1 MSVNK
6 FVKDLL
12 SFKLDTSHTFNIPNS
27 NNNSNPKNK
36 PKHETLTKSLTE
48 NLEIFSKLY
57 SQKINSDICTRK
69 FILNSQGKQYNASLI
84 FIDGL
89 INSDLINRFLLTPLM
104 HKNSTNSENLE
115 NNLTTNQE
123 GLNYRT
129 TKK

>member
-57 SQKINSDICTRK
+57 SQK
-69 FILNSQGKQYNASLI
+69 
-84 FIDGL
+84 
-89 INSDLINRFLLTPLM
+89 
-104 HKNSTNSENLE
+104 
-115 NNLTTNQE
+115 
-123 GLNYRT
+123 
-129 TKK
+129 